1 MMERALDSI
10 PTRRAEP
17 KRVSHGPAS
26 FERVMLVGGVGDAR
40 RLERMTR
47 HWIPGDAWVRAA
59 SLEEALVLLS
69 QHSYDVI
76 LTDWYLPDCPGHDP
90 VARLRRV
97 SAQTPII
104 VLTSLEDLEISEQA
118 LKAGAQ
124 DVLFKKEL
132 DGKQL
137 LRAMRHSRERQSA
150 QAQLQHGALH
160 DELTSLA
167 KRTLLSQRI
176 ANALARSRRSGNTF
190 ALIYIDL
197 DHFKS
202 INDTHGHDVGD
213 AVLVAVSHRLK
224 AAVREYDT
232 VARLG
237 GDEFA
242 ILLDTLEDAAE
253 AEVVA
258 QRVLQS
264 LAPPVRV
271 DCHDVGVTASM
282 GISVFPEGGDAADT
296 LLRSADLAMYSA
308 KRAGRNTYSLTPLAE
323 HTGLLPVEGE
333 PTVSLQCSSR
343 R

>member
-1 MMERALDSI
+1 MERALDSI
-10 PTRRAEP
+10 PTRRAEL
-17 KRVSHGPAS
+17 KRISPARSS
-26 FERVMLVGGVGDAR
+26 FERVMLVGSDADAR
-40 RLERMTR
+40 RLERLTR
-47 HWIPGDAWVRAA
+47 NWIAADAWVRAA
-59 SLEEALVLLS
+59 TLEEALVLLGQYS
-69 QHSYDVI
+69 FDVV
-76 LTDWYLPDCPGHDP
+76 LTDWWLPDCAGQDP

-97 SAQTPII
+97 STQVPII
-104 VLTSLEDLEISEQA
+104 VLSSAEDLELSEQA
-118 LKAGAQ
+118 LQAGAQ
-124 DVLFKKEL
+124 EVLSKKDL

-137 LRAMRHSRERQSA
+137 LRAMRHSRERQRA
-150 QAQLQHGALH
+150 QAHLQHGALH

-242 ILLDTLEDAAE
+242 ILLDTLDDAAE

-271 DCHDVGVTASM
+271 ACQEVGVTASM
-282 GISVFPEGGDAADT
+282 GISVFPEGGDAEDT

-308 KRAGRNTYSLTPLAE
+308 KRAGRNTYSLTPVADNV
-323 HTGLLPVEGE
+323 GLLPAEVE
-333 PTVSLQCSSR
+333 PTVTLQCNSSP
-343 R
+343 